1 MAVLKIE
8 LDSAVLAKVQEFA
21 DGAGYSSPEEF
32 VLHLIEK
39 ELAKVPAEG
48 DGEEA
53 ARKLK
58 GIGYLDFGADI

>member
-1 MAVLKIE
+1 MAALKIE
-8 LDSAVLAKVQEFA
+8 LDSAVLAKVQELA
-21 DGAGYSSPEEF
+21 DAAGYSSPQEF
-32 VLHLIEK
+32 EQHLIET
-39 ELAKVPAEG
+39 ELAKVKEEG